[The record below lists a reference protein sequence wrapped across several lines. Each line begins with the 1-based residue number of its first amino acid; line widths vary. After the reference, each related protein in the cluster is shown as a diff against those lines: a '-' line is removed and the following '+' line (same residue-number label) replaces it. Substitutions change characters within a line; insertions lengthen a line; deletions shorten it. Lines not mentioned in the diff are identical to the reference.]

1 MKKYIT
7 RSYMGRKPSIPESCT
22 VFENCALMGDVR
34 LGENCVVMPNCVLRA
49 DYSPIIIGDNS
60 NIQDLTCIHSE
71 EGENG
76 AVIIGKNVTVGHR
89 AMLHGCKIRDNSLIG
104 MNATVLNGAV
114 IEEHCIIGAS
124 SLVTEGKVIPKGSV
138 AYGNPAKIA
147 RKATE
152 EDIKYIDESAE
163 EYAKFAKYYNESEG
177 EDY

>member
-22 VFENCALMGDVR
+22 VFENCVLMGDVR
-34 LGENCVVMPNCVLRA
+34 LGENCVIMPNCVLRA

-89 AMLHGCKIRDNSLIG
+89 AMLHGCQIKDNSLIG

-114 IEEHCIIGAS
+114 IEEHCMIGAR
-124 SLVTEGKVIPKGSV
+124 VVRKV
-138 AYGNPAKIA
+138 
-147 RKATE
+147 TE

-163 EYAKFAKYYNESEG
+163 EYAKFAKYYNKSEG

>member
-1 MKKYIT
+1 
-7 RSYMGRKPSIPESCT
+7 
-22 VFENCALMGDVR
+22 
-34 LGENCVVMPNCVLRA
+34 
-49 DYSPIIIGDNS
+49 
-60 NIQDLTCIHSE
+60 
-71 EGENG
+71 
-76 AVIIGKNVTVGHR
+76 
-89 AMLHGCKIRDNSLIG
+89 MLHGCKIRDNSLIG

-138 AYGNPAKIA
+138 AYGNHAKIA